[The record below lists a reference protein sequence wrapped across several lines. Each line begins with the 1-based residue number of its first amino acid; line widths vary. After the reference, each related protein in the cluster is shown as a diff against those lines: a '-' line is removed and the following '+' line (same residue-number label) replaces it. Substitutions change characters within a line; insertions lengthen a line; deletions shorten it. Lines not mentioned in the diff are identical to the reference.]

1 VGLVT
6 RVVPGTALGQAAR
19 ELQDRLRAL
28 PPLAL
33 TAVRDAVRAARELT
47 PREALRLDLRT
58 PRARV
63 HRAVTGSNPHTR
75 WWIDDAVGVIVL
87 DNPPMN
93 VLSDHSRHGIRE
105 ALAEFR
111 EGGARAL
118 VLTGAGDRA
127 FCGGADLKEEEELT
141 TETVG
146 KFLQRGD
153 ETFRALR
160 EYERPIVAAV
170 NGWAM
175 GGGLVLAL
183 WCDVRVGSTRAK
195 LGAVGVKVGL
205 MASNVQL
212 SRLLFEGR
220 ARDLL
225 LTGRTVE
232 ADEAHRVG
240 LLSSVVA
247 PDALMSEALTWA
259 RDIAARPPNV
269 VAELKRVIN
278 GALDPAVAQGPR

>member
-1 VGLVT
+1 M
-6 RVVPGTALGQAAR
+6 
-19 ELQDRLRAL
+19 
-28 PPLAL
+28 
-33 TAVRDAVRAARELT
+33 
-47 PREALRLDLRT
+47 
-58 PRARV
+58 
-63 HRAVTGSNPHTR
+63 GSNAHTR
-75 WWIDDAVGVIVL
+75 WWAVGPVGVIVL

-93 VLSDHSRHGIRE
+93 VLSDDNRRGIRE

-111 EGGARAL
+111 DSRAV

-141 TETVG
+141 AETVG

-160 EYERPIVAAV
+160 EYDRPIVAAV

-183 WCDVRVGSTRAK
+183 WCDLRVGSTRAK

-212 SRLLFEGR
+212 SRLLFDGR
-220 ARDLL
+220 GRDLL

-232 ADEAHRVG
+232 AEEAHRLG

-247 PDALMSEALTWA
+247 PERLMDEAMAWA
-259 RDIAARPPNV
+259 RDIAARPPDV
-269 VAELKRVIN
+269 VAALKRAVN
-278 GALDPAVAQGPR
+278 TALDPGVAPARR

>member
-1 VGLVT
+1 VCSS
-6 RVVPGTALGQAAR
+6 
-19 ELQDRLRAL
+19 D
-28 PPLAL
+28 LA
-33 TAVRDAVRAARELT
+33 
-47 PREALRLDLRT
+47 
-58 PRARV
+58 
-63 HRAVTGSNPHTR
+63 RAV
-75 WWIDDAVGVIVL
+75 
-87 DNPPMN
+87 
-93 VLSDHSRHGIRE
+93 
-105 ALAEFR
+105 
-111 EGGARAL
+111 
-118 VLTGAGDRA
+118 VLTGAGERA

-141 TETVG
+141 AETVG
-146 KFLQRGD
+146 KFLKAGD

-160 EYERPIVAAV
+160 EYDRPIVAAV

-212 SRLLFEGR
+212 SRLLFESR

-232 ADEAHRVG
+232 AEEAHRLG

-247 PDALMSEALTWA
+247 PEAPLGEATAWA
-259 RDIAARPPNV
+259 RDV
-269 VAELKRVIN
+269 VGRTPEVGSAFICGLRTAPV
-278 GALDPAVAQGPR
+278 PRRAPL

>member
-1 VGLVT
+1 
-6 RVVPGTALGQAAR
+6 
-19 ELQDRLRAL
+19 
-28 PPLAL
+28 
-33 TAVRDAVRAARELT
+33 
-47 PREALRLDLRT
+47 
-58 PRARV
+58 
-63 HRAVTGSNPHTR
+63 VTGSNAHTR
-75 WWIDDAVGVIVL
+75 WWADDAVGVIVL

-93 VLSDHSRHGIRE
+93 VLSDDNRRGIRE
-105 ALAEFR
+105 ALAEF
-111 EGGARAL
+111 GAAGTRAV
-118 VLTGAGDRA
+118 VLTGAGERA

-141 TETVG
+141 TESVG

-212 SRLLFEGR
+212 ARLLFEGR

-232 ADEAHRVG
+232 ADEAHRLG
-240 LLSSVVA
+240 LLSSVVE
-247 PDALMSEALTWA
+247 PERLMDEAMAWA
-259 RDIAARPPNV
+259 RDIAARPPHL
-269 VAELKRVIN
+269 VAALKRALN
-278 GALDPAVAQGPR
+278 TALDPTAAPAPR

>member
-1 VGLVT
+1 MG
-6 RVVPGTALGQAAR
+6 A
-19 ELQDRLRAL
+19 
-28 PPLAL
+28 
-33 TAVRDAVRAARELT
+33 
-47 PREALRLDLRT
+47 
-58 PRARV
+58 
-63 HRAVTGSNPHTR
+63 NPHTR
-75 WWIDDAVGVIVL
+75 WWLDGPIGVIVL

-93 VLSDHSRHGIRE
+93 VLSDDNRRGIRE

-111 EGGARAL
+111 DAGARAV

-141 TETVG
+141 AETVG
-146 KFLQRGD
+146 RFLHRGD

-160 EYERPIVAAV
+160 EYERPIVAAI

-212 SRLLFEGR
+212 SRLLFEGQ
-220 ARDLL
+220 ARDML

-232 ADEAHRVG
+232 AEEAHRLA
-240 LLSSVVA
+240 LLSSVV
-247 PDALMSEALTWA
+247 PPEALMDEAMGWA
-259 RDIAARPPNV
+259 RDIAARPADE
-269 VAELKRVIN
+269 VAALKRAVN
-278 GALDPAVAQGPR
+278 TALDPVAEARG

>member
-1 VGLVT
+1 MGEN
-6 RVVPGTALGQAAR
+6 A
-19 ELQDRLRAL
+19 
-28 PPLAL
+28 
-33 TAVRDAVRAARELT
+33 
-47 PREALRLDLRT
+47 
-58 PRARV
+58 
-63 HRAVTGSNPHTR
+63 HTR
-75 WWIDDAVGVIVL
+75 WWADDAVGVIVL

-93 VLSDHSRHGIRE
+93 VLSDDNRRGIRE
-105 ALAEFR
+105 ALSEFR
-111 EGGARAL
+111 ERGARAV
-118 VLTGAGDRA
+118 VLTGAGERA

-146 KFLQRGD
+146 RFLQRGD

-232 ADEAHRVG
+232 AEEAHRLG

-247 PDALMSEALTWA
+247 PEQLMPEALAWA
-259 RDIAARPPNV
+259 RDIAARPADV
-269 VAELKRVIN
+269 VAALKRAVN
-278 GALDPAVAQGPR
+278 TALDPVVTESRR

>member
-1 VGLVT
+1 VT
-6 RVVPGTALGQAAR
+6 R
-19 ELQDRLRAL
+19 
-28 PPLAL
+28 
-33 TAVRDAVRAARELT
+33 
-47 PREALRLDLRT
+47 
-58 PRARV
+58 
-63 HRAVTGSNPHTR
+63 SNAHTR
-75 WWIDDAVGVIVL
+75 WSTDGAVGVIVL

-93 VLSDHSRHGIRE
+93 VLSDDNRRGIRE

-111 EGGARAL
+111 AAGTRA
-118 VLTGAGDRA
+118 VILTGAGERA

-232 ADEAHRVG
+232 ADEAHRLG
-240 LLSSVVA
+240 LLSAVVE
-247 PDALMSEALTWA
+247 PERLLDEAMAWA
-259 RDIAARPPNV
+259 RDIAARPPHL
-269 VAELKRVIN
+269 VAALKQAVN
-278 GALDPAVAQGPR
+278 TALDPIAAPAPR

>member
-1 VGLVT
+1 M
-6 RVVPGTALGQAAR
+6 
-19 ELQDRLRAL
+19 
-28 PPLAL
+28 
-33 TAVRDAVRAARELT
+33 
-47 PREALRLDLRT
+47 
-58 PRARV
+58 
-63 HRAVTGSNPHTR
+63 GSNAHTR
-75 WWIDDAVGVIVL
+75 WWAEGPVGVIVL

-93 VLSDHSRHGIRE
+93 VLSDDNRRGIRE

-111 EGGARAL
+111 DNHARAV
-118 VLTGAGDRA
+118 VLTGAGERA

-240 LLSSVVA
+240 LLSSVVP
-247 PDALMSEALTWA
+247 PDRLMDEALGWA
-259 RDIAARPPNV
+259 RDIAARPPDV
-269 VAELKRVIN
+269 VAALKRAIN
-278 GALDPAVAQGPR
+278 TALDPVGVDGRR